1 MIEKVQKSC
10 LYIILGKKATPN
22 YTLNLKLL
30 KLDRLDERRDI
41 LKTLRHSPG
50 QSVARSVGV
59 VLLLW
64 WLLLRALFVNIV
76 NSMLTNRAC
85 YCANSSLHVIKAT
98 LQNVSVYE
106 IIIRNTTNKV
116 KQLEEAEAV
125 EKSIVGAKESAAAPK
140 EIKHNE
146 WCESQL

>member
-1 MIEKVQKSC
+1 
-10 LYIILGKKATPN
+10 
-22 YTLNLKLL
+22 
-30 KLDRLDERRDI
+30 
-41 LKTLRHSPG
+41 
-50 QSVARSVGV
+50 
-59 VLLLW
+59 
-64 WLLLRALFVNIV
+64 
-76 NSMLTNRAC
+76 MLTNRAC

-140 EIKHNE
+140 EIKCNE
-146 WCESQL
+146 SDTKSSSDEETDDLEDENAVQE